1 MKTIRIAHLYPREMN
16 IYGDLGNIITLVKRL
31 EWRGYEAEVLPVE
44 SGEPF
49 DFTQVDIVFGG
60 GGQDSGQLAMGQ
72 DLLRRGEELRRMM
85 SEGVPMLLICGSY
98 QLFGRG
104 FTTLEHQEIQGI
116 DVFRA
121 STAGSSKRMVGNIAI
136 DSPFGRLVGFE
147 NHSGETVLEP
157 GQAALG
163 TVQMGFGN
171 NSDCGEE
178 GAVSGNAIGTYMH
191 GPLLPKNPALADHLL
206 LAALRRRYGVEE
218 LEPLNDEL
226 EHLTAKVAASRPQGP
241 RKRAATRHGAS
252 ADSQPRR
259 VNTESRVHRFRQ
271 ALHRRPGPIHFG

>member
-1 MKTIRIAHLYPREMN
+1 MTKLSIAHLYPREMN

-31 EWRGYEAEVLPVE
+31 EWRGYEAEVLAVE
-44 SGEPF
+44 YGEAF
-49 DFTQVDIVFGG
+49 DFSGIDIVFGG
-60 GGQDSGQLAMGQ
+60 GGQDSGQVAMGQ
-72 DLLRRGEELRRMM
+72 DLLRRGGEIRELA
-85 SEGVPMLLICGSY
+85 SDGVPMLLICGSY

-104 FTTLEHQEIQGI
+104 FTTVDQQEIPGI
-116 DVFRA
+116 GVFGA
-121 STAGSSKRMVGNIAI
+121 QTIGSGQRMVGNISI
-136 DSPFGRLVGFE
+136 DSPFGRLIGFE

-171 NSDCGEE
+171 NGTSGEE

-218 LEPLNDEL
+218 LEPLDDEL
-226 EHLTAKVAASRPQGP
+226 EHLTARVAASRPRGP
-241 RKRAATRHGAS
+241 SGSGHRVAPTHRARHRTPFSHKDPSSPEASTTRNDPTAS
-252 ADSQPRR
+252 NP
-259 VNTESRVHRFRQ
+259 H
-271 ALHRRPGPIHFG
+271 